1 MEKLL
6 HNCNCTKGRHSKPR
20 SSFKYRLLRISSK
33 ENSTQHMSSISWA
46 EILRASLEKAVHVR
60 STVRGP
66 CRRVLLDIRYL
77 VRHSIPNWSGR
88 LPLNPVQRPRT
99 TFFYFSCV
107 IVDRLSYLIILYKPR
122 CRMRAKKGER
132 EREKRDRRVRT
143 FPGCC
148 WFFDE
153 IMARHVSF
161 SLLFFFLW
169 FFRSNR
175 TRPRSSI
182 LILFTNGTRFQSV
195 EYSLTF
201 SIRINLQ
208 IFEEGGRSR

>member
-1 MEKLL
+1 MEKLS
-6 HNCNCTKGRHSKPR
+6 HNCNCTKGRNSKPR
-20 SSFKYRLLRISSK
+20 SSFKYRLLRIWTK

-132 EREKRDRRVRT
+132 EREKGSKSTHISRLLLILRWNYGKTRELFT
-143 FPGCC
+143 PFL
-148 WFFDE
+148 
-153 IMARHVSF
+153 F
-161 SLLFFFLW
+161 SLIF
-169 FFRSNR
+169 SNR

-182 LILFTNGTRFQSV
+182 LILFTNGTKFQSM
-195 EYSLTF
+195 EYSVWL
-201 SIRINLQ
+201 SR
-208 IFEEGGRSR
+208 FE

>member
-1 MEKLL
+1 
-6 HNCNCTKGRHSKPR
+6 
-20 SSFKYRLLRISSK
+20 
-33 ENSTQHMSSISWA
+33 MSSISWA

-107 IVDRLSYLIILYKPR
+107 IVDRLSYLIIFYKPR

-132 EREKRDRRVRT
+132 EREKGSKSTHISRLLLILRWNYGKTRELFT
-143 FPGCC
+143 PFL
-148 WFFDE
+148 
-153 IMARHVSF
+153 F
-161 SLLFFFLW
+161 SLIF
-169 FFRSNR
+169 S
-175 TRPRSSI
+175 
-182 LILFTNGTRFQSV
+182 FQSNSSTLIDP
-195 EYSLTF
+195 YTF
-201 SIRINLQ
+201 HEWNEISECGIQFDFLDSNKFTDIRRRREKPIKN
-208 IFEEGGRSR
+208 ESRISELIS

>member
-1 MEKLL
+1 
-6 HNCNCTKGRHSKPR
+6 
-20 SSFKYRLLRISSK
+20 
-33 ENSTQHMSSISWA
+33 MSSISWA

-143 FPGCC
+143 FPVEQAVVDSSMKL
-148 WFFDE
+148 WQDTWAL
-153 IMARHVSF
+153 IF
-161 SLLFFFLW
+161 S
-169 FFRSNR
+169 
-175 TRPRSSI
+175 
-182 LILFTNGTRFQSV
+182 FQSNSSTLIDP
-195 EYSLTF
+195 YTF
-201 SIRINLQ
+201 HEWNEISECGIQFDFLDSNKFTDIRRRREKPIKN
-208 IFEEGGRSR
+208 ESRISELIS

>member
-20 SSFKYRLLRISSK
+20 SSFKYRLLRIWTK

-143 FPGCC
+143 FPVEQAVVDSSMKL
-148 WFFDE
+148 WQDTWAFHSFSFFFDFFVPIE
-153 IMARHVSF
+153 LVHAHRSLYF
-161 SLLFFFLW
+161 SRMERD
-169 FFRSNR
+169 FRVWNTVWLS
-175 TRPRSSI
+175 
-182 LILFTNGTRFQSV
+182 RF
-195 EYSLTF
+195 E
-201 SIRINLQ
+201 
-208 IFEEGGRSR
+208 

>member
-20 SSFKYRLLRISSK
+20 SSFKYRLLRIWTK

-143 FPGCC
+143 FPVEQAVV
-148 WFFDE
+148 DSS
-153 IMARHVSF
+153 MK
-161 SLLFFFLW
+161 LW
-169 FFRSNR
+169 QD
-175 TRPRSSI
+175 T
-182 LILFTNGTRFQSV
+182 
-195 EYSLTF
+195 
-201 SIRINLQ
+201 
-208 IFEEGGRSR
+208 

>member
-20 SSFKYRLLRISSK
+20 SSFKYRLLRISTK

-99 TFFYFSCV
+99 TFFLFFLRHCRSLV
-107 IVDRLSYLIILYKPR
+107 LSHHPLQATLPDAR
-122 CRMRAKKGER
+122 EKGR

-143 FPGCC
+143 FPVKQAVVDSSMKL
-148 WFFDE
+148 WQDTWAFHSFSFFFDFFVPIE
-153 IMARHVSF
+153 LVHAHRSLYF
-161 SLLFFFLW
+161 SRMERD
-169 FFRSNR
+169 FRVWNTVWLS
-175 TRPRSSI
+175 
-182 LILFTNGTRFQSV
+182 RF
-195 EYSLTF
+195 E
-201 SIRINLQ
+201 
-208 IFEEGGRSR
+208 